1 MAMYRMTVTGEW
13 DMNDGELLCGRVACE
28 YAAEGSVT
36 AMEPAHGLLAILFTA
51 PETQPASLWLTGR
64 PDATL
69 TGVLA
74 VEVRYLDAEGRTP
87 LGFRCLLD

>member
-13 DMNDGELLCGRVACE
+13 NMGTGELRLGRVVCE
-28 YAAEGSVT
+28 FASEGSVA
-36 AMEPAHGLLAILFTA
+36 AMETAHGLLTVLFA
-51 PETQPASLWLTGR
+51 VPETQPASLWPMGR

-74 VEVRYLDAEGRTP
+74 VEVRYLDAEDRTP
-87 LGFRCLLD
+87 LGFRCLRD

>member
-1 MAMYRMTVTGEW
+1 MAMYQMTVTGEW
-13 DMNDGELLCGRVACE
+13 DMSTEELRLGRVMCE
-28 YAAEGSVT
+28 FAAEGSIA
-36 AMEPAHGLLAILFTA
+36 AMETAHGLLALLFAA

-74 VEVRYLDAEGRTP
+74 VEVRYVEPEDRAP